1 MQVKQQIQDNHT
13 HKELGHSSVNA
24 SGSPN
29 ETLNVFWL
37 APENNTFTWQYDSFL
52 QFAFVLEGEI
62 NFFLPD
68 KGKQT
73 AQAGK
78 WLAVSLDGWTANCR
92 IAPNTRILVLES
104 SHQLWDQIVT
114 DEDKLQHTQKA
125 CITCSQR
132 NEAVFFVS
140 TLNHPMLEVLLD
152 ISAIK
157 EGSRISDQLRTQA
170 KALELLA
177 QISESTAISDSPEP
191 NPCFR
196 SGDEEALKAAAN
208 YLEQNLDADHSL
220 AEISKKVHLNEFKL
234 KKGFKEYFNTTVFGY
249 LRQKR
254 MEQARYLLTRNR
266 VSVLEIAQAVGY
278 SNPSHFTRAFRNA
291 FGINPKKLLVAER
304 RNALAI

>member
-1 MQVKQQIQDNHT
+1 MRTTQKTPVDRSGKI
-13 HKELGHSSVNA
+13 EEPGSRGSLSSMDDSLNA
-24 SGSPN
+24 
-29 ETLNVFWL
+29 FWL
-37 APENNTFTWQYDSFL
+37 SPESTKFPWQYDSFL

-73 AQAGK
+73 AQAGI

-92 IAPNTRILVLES
+92 ISPGTRFLVMECT
-104 SHQLWDQIVT
+104 QELWEQIVT
-114 DEDKLQHTQKA
+114 KEDKLQNSQKA

-132 NEAVFFVS
+132 NEAVFFMNH
-140 TLNHPMLEVLLD
+140 LNHPMYEVLLD
-152 ISAIK
+152 LAALA
-157 EGSRISDQLRTQA
+157 GNRISDQLRMQS

-177 QISESTAISDSPEP
+177 QISESTGVTDSPIPE
-191 NPCFR
+191 PCFR
-196 SGDEEALKAAAN
+196 NDEEEALKAAAT
-208 YLEQNLDADHSL
+208 YLVQNLDADHSL

-254 MEQARYLLTRNR
+254 MEQARDLLTQNQAT
-266 VSVLEIAQAVGY
+266 VLETAQAVGY

-291 FGINPKKLLVAER
+291 FGINPKQLVIR
-304 RNALAI
+304 